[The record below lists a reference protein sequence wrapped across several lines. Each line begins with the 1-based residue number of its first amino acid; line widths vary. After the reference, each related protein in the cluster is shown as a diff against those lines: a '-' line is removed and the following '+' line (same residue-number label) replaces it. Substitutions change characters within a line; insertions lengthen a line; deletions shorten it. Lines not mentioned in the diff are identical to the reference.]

1 MQASA
6 GSRARRQGGERRK
19 KTRDLILGTARTLFN
34 EQGEANVTLAH
45 IGERLG
51 ISEGNV
57 WYHFHTKHDL
67 IVALFAE
74 LQACVQAN
82 QQMDLD
88 KLGPTSNLRGLLV
101 RGFQLMWEYRFLF
114 RDHINW
120 ATAQHEVYEQLV
132 TLTSQGHNF
141 IERVLER
148 MRQLELLQI
157 QPQQIP
163 ILATNIWI
171 INRYWIDYCQSR
183 HIHHQITEQEI
194 QAGVEQVRSLIRPYF
209 TPATHHLLADPPPT
223 P

>member
-1 MQASA
+1 MQTPA
-6 GSRARRQGGERRK
+6 GARARRQGGEKRK
-19 KTRDLILGTARTLFN
+19 KTRDLILEMARRLFN

-45 IGERLG
+45 IGEQVG

-67 IVALFAE
+67 IIALFAE
-74 LQACVQAN
+74 LQARAQAN
-82 QQMDLD
+82 QQINLD
-88 KLGPTSNLRGLLV
+88 EQSLTSNLRGLLV

-120 ATAQHEVYEQLV
+120 ASDQHEVYAQLI
-132 TLTSQGHNF
+132 TLTNEGHNF

-148 MRQLELLQI
+148 MRQAGLLQI
-157 QPQQIP
+157 EPQQIP
-163 ILATNIWI
+163 LLATNIWI

-194 QAGVEQVRSLIRPYF
+194 QAGIEQVRALIHPYLM
-209 TPATHHLLADPPPT
+209 PAAHHLLASAPNP
-223 P
+223 